1 MNKIVLKVVYHFEL
15 GWKWLKYCFIQVNS
29 DGLVFFEGTIH
40 VSFQKKKRKKEKKQF
55 PEVMVM
61 FFFCFFLFVFFFV
74 KGKAGLGW
82 LTRRQHKD

>member
-61 FFFCFFLFVFFFV
+61 FFFVFFCLFFFLLRV
-74 KGKAGLGW
+74 KLALAG
-82 LTRRQHKD
+82 